1 MSGAADPAA
10 GQVTPPRARILS
22 LLETERM
29 HAANAFEATRVA
41 EIDAQIARISAAGT
55 PQSPV
60 RETTSRTP
68 AASRRKR

>member
-29 HAANAFEATRVA
+29 HAASAFEHRRVA
-41 EIDAQIARISAAGT
+41 EIDAQIARLSAGT
-55 PQSPV
+55 PQSPAT
-60 RETTSRTP
+60 ETTSRTP